1 MSVEDLSKS
10 LSQLSLQDSTFKR
23 YPELPSGCQ
32 RLIASFV
39 QNPIAFFRSCK
50 TNSSDIMVITTLCGR
65 GEFLSMAI
73 EQGKETTR
81 FIQLFLQSERGKNS
95 ISFLRISPEKLTFLN
110 LFPQLRA
117 VEIRSF
123 PNDTNLQQMPT
134 LPQLQTLTLDQPRN
148 VTVPTLKQVV
158 QKMEKLES
166 LTSTGLGV
174 FKLSSGDEEIE
185 DELLKVRKTLKI
197 KLQ

>member
-10 LSQLSLQDSTFKR
+10 LSQLSLQEGTFHG
-23 YPELPSGCQ
+23 YPKLPSGCQ
-32 RLIASFV
+32 GLIASFV

-73 EQGKETTR
+73 EKEKETTR
-81 FIQLFLQSERGKNS
+81 FIQLFLQSEIGKNS
-95 ISFLRISPEKLTFLN
+95 ISFLRISPNKLSLLN
-110 LFPQLRA
+110 LFPQLRT

-134 LPQLQTLTLDQPRN
+134 LSQLQTLTLDQPRN
-148 VTVPTLKQVV
+148 ITVPTLKQVV

-166 LTSTGLGV
+166 LTSTGAGT
-174 FKLSSGDEEIE
+174 FKLSSMDEEIE
-185 DELLKVRKTLKI
+185 EELLKVRKTLKI
-197 KLQ
+197 TL